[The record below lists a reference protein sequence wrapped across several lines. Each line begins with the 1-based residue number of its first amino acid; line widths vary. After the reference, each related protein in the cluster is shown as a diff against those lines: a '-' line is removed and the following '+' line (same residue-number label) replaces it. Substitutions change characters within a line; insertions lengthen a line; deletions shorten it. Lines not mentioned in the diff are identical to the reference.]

1 VSRSPRSRRSTR
13 THRSELSVVVAGHG
27 QFDGGMAELWRGP
40 SLLGIVH
47 VENGS
52 VLLRLESHARGPLR
66 VDAVALER
74 ALAEAR
80 AKLTHQTNLVTPG
93 GSA

>member
-1 VSRSPRSRRSTR
+1 MQLTR
-13 THRSELSVVVAGHG
+13 PGAGDDELSVVVAGHA
-27 QFDGGMAELWRGP
+27 QIDGGMAELWRGR

-80 AKLTHQTNLVTPG
+80 TKLVHQTNPVRPG